1 MPASLENRVHSERTI
16 VIETVVSLAFTLLP
30 GATCV
35 ALASDFT
42 SRASVSSLEAFKCW
56 CLPTIAAEFA
66 ACVCAKSLQLCPTLC
81 NPMHCNPQDSSIHGI
96 LQARLLEWVAMSSSR
111 GTSQPRDRTQ
121 VFCGSCTAGRF
132 FTAEPLGKSYRV
144 PYWTQFPLSTTKAHL

>member
-96 LQARLLEWVAMSSSR
+96 LQARLLEWVVMPSSR
-111 GTSQPRDRTQ
+111 GIFLTQ
-121 VFCGSCTAGRF
+121 GLNPCLLYLLNWQAGSL
-132 FTAEPLGKSYRV
+132 PLALPTMLLQY
-144 PYWTQFPLSTTKAHL
+144 